1 MKSYMNR
8 HTSRCAKGVQRANLP
23 PEKAL
28 VQWAHLHCIFAPS
41 VNFNLRFHLHH
52 CLWTLVT
59 LEGEQRRSVVVSD
72 HSLSVLVPWVSIACP
87 SRRSVGE
94 EPRSG
99 IAAQSL
105 LHLLIWPA

>member
-1 MKSYMNR
+1 
-8 HTSRCAKGVQRANLP
+8 
-23 PEKAL
+23 
-28 VQWAHLHCIFAPS
+28 
-41 VNFNLRFHLHH
+41 
-52 CLWTLVT
+52 VT

-94 EPRSG
+94 EPRGG

-105 LHLLIWPA
+105 LRLLIWPA